1 MESPRHNGG
10 VIICKKDFTTLADES
25 IIAEKNPQEAPMEN
39 TDKQARLNELYQ
51 LIAEIRDPED
61 VRILFED
68 LCTRKEVENMAER
81 VFAAKLLMERKT
93 YNQVMAQADI
103 SSATLSRV
111 SRCVQYGSG
120 YSKLLK
126 KEE

>member
-1 MESPRHNGG
+1 MET
-10 VIICKKDFTTLADES
+10 KDR
-25 IIAEKNPQEAPMEN
+25 KQHME
-39 TDKQARLNELYQ
+39 DLYA
-51 LIAEIRDPED
+51 LIAGITDPED
-61 VRILFED
+61 IGLLFED

-81 VFAAKLLMERKT
+81 VFAARLLLEGKT

-126 KEE
+126 K